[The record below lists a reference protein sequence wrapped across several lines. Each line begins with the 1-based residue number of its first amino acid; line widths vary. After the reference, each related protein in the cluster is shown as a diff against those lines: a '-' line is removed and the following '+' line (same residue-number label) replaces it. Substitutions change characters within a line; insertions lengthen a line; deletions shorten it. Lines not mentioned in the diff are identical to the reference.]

1 MQPWWNYH
9 GEFNRSCDRVQ
20 LILSMP
26 GDKREGGF
34 KKKLYNGLK
43 GTQVIQVSRGS
54 TRCRLVLITTKHE

>member
-34 KKKLYNGLK
+34 KKKLYNDLK
-43 GTQVIQVSRGS
+43 GTTQVIQV
-54 TRCRLVLITTKHE
+54 